1 MVANEKQK
9 NRSSLTAKGAYP
21 LPPGDAYGIT
31 DKGFF
36 LDSNGDPYRNQGG
49 RLIPDGEYS
58 PRKHGALIPKGLV
71 KENSKRGELL
81 ATEPKDIMEVTSKGF
96 FIDKNGKVY
105 MQTKGRLYDAGGYD
119 DTIHGDI
126 VPKGVVQK
134 NKNRGELI
142 AGKFPAKLGTPI
154 SQEDALKAIQTANQ
168 NRLAGGMT
176 RSQYNKFRQTLGAQM
191 MLGEV

>member
-81 ATEPKDIMEVTSKGF
+81 ACLLYTSPSPRDTVTSR
-96 FIDKNGKVY
+96 
-105 MQTKGRLYDAGGYD
+105 MPSSA
-119 DTIHGDI
+119 
-126 VPKGVVQK
+126 
-134 NKNRGELI
+134 
-142 AGKFPAKLGTPI
+142 
-154 SQEDALKAIQTANQ
+154 
-168 NRLAGGMT
+168 
-176 RSQYNKFRQTLGAQM
+176 
-191 MLGEV
+191 